1 MRNRTIIR
9 LTEND
14 LNGLIAETATRMLN
28 ELDTKTMYM
37 AAKKALDKSREFGSG
52 EDGDE
57 APKASKAA
65 VRKVTKMLAK
75 NEAFLNLPPDRKL
88 DVIKQYL
95 ANYYYGKAMGMA
107 GRASYLD
114 NPTQSGWQTPDIDK
128 IAKDILR
135 DYFYDSEEGKW
146 KENEVDMPEF
156 DGVDLSS
163 LYDEP

>member
-95 ANYYYGKAMGMA
+95 ANYYYGKAMNMG
-107 GRASYLD
+107 GRAAYLED
-114 NPTQSGWQTPDIDK
+114 SPGFTSPEGIDR
-128 IAKDILR
+128 IAKKILR

-146 KENEVDMPEF
+146 KENEVDIPEF

>member
-14 LNGLIAETATRMLN
+14 LNGLIAETATRMIN

-37 AAKKALDKSREFGSG
+37 AAKKVLDKSRAFGSG

-65 VRKVTKMLAK
+65 VRKVTKMLSK
-75 NEAFLNLPPDRKL
+75 NESFLNLPPDRKL

-95 ANYYYGKAMGMA
+95 ANLYYSKAMSMG
-107 GRASYLD
+107 GRAAYLED
-114 NPTQSGWQTPDIDK
+114 SPGFTTPEGIDK

-135 DYFYDSEEGKW
+135 DYFYDSKEGKW
-146 KENEVDMPEF
+146 KENEVDIPEF

-163 LYDEP
+163 LYDE